1 MPFNLYGSRPR
12 SKEGKHFRYTLGAWH
27 PLWGYCELIAPDLIP
42 ADNLGHVNE
51 GWGLEEADALKL
63 ADRLAG
69 ELESGNT
76 RRYEQAR
83 RAWYE
88 SLPSDPGNADQ
99 ERSQRPNLELSSLFT
114 LECVRSFEAF
124 LRECGGFRIW

>member
-51 GWGLEEADALKL
+51 GWG
-63 ADRLAG
+63 
-69 ELESGNT
+69 
-76 RRYEQAR
+76 
-83 RAWYE
+83 
-88 SLPSDPGNADQ
+88 
-99 ERSQRPNLELSSLFT
+99 
-114 LECVRSFEAF
+114 
-124 LRECGGFRIW
+124 

>member
-27 PLWGYCELIAPDLIP
+27 PLWGYCELTAPDLIP

-76 RRYEQAR
+76 PAMSRHD
-83 RAWYE
+83 AWYE

-114 LECVRSFEAF
+114 SNAYVA
-124 LRECGGFRIW
+124 